1 MVSLTWGY
9 SNTSSATNQP
19 KTTEAVTSV
28 KRGARNGTANL
39 LTSTIIDCTGVIGY
53 RKYSR
58 EEGNVSQIIWEIQPL
73 RQW

>member
-1 MVSLTWGY
+1 
-9 SNTSSATNQP
+9 
-19 KTTEAVTSV
+19 V